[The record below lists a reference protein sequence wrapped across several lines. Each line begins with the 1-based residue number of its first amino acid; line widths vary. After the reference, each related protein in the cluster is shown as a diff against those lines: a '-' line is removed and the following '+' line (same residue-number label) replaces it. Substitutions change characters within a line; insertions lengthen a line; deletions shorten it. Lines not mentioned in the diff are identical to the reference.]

1 MKNIFI
7 ALLLV
12 TLLGCAGTN
21 HNVAPPSISDG
32 VWSGT
37 LKSVM
42 TRADDSHED
51 GKSDL
56 LIASCNGVV
65 RIWAGDGDGAYR
77 KLGNNYV
84 IHSYPDSH
92 LIYFL
97 DAAPKQ
103 PDWVEI
109 QTYSLLEIDSETA
122 VLQWSRAVNNRDV
135 AKSDEGRY
143 FFSQGTTRLRHVS
156 QTCDGRLVP

>member
-1 MKNIFI
+1 MKNLFI
-7 ALLLV
+7 ASLSV
-12 TLLGCAGTN
+12 ALLGCAATS
-21 HNVAPPSISDG
+21 HNVTPQSLSDG

-37 LKSVM
+37 LKSV
-42 TRADDSHED
+42 TIRANDGHEE
-51 GKSDL
+51 GQSDL
-56 LIASCNGVV
+56 LIASCKGVV
-65 RIWAGDGDGAYR
+65 RIWAGDGNGAYS
-77 KLGNNYV
+77 KLGSNYV
-84 IHSYPDSH
+84 IHSSPDSH

-122 VLQWSRAVNNRDV
+122 VLQWSRAVNNRDL
-135 AKSDEGRY
+135 ARSDDGRY

-156 QTCDGRLVP
+156 QACDERLVP